1 MPREYDDPIYAEV
14 IDAATALALELR
26 AQRPSAALTALADE
40 AVDAVF
46 CTCVTTA
53 ADAVAAKQAPVHAGL
68 IAEVQRRVE
77 QQGRPDRRGQGKPT
91 SWWIAHRRNCS
102 RPAIHRAGSGAEAA
116 GIQRSPDSPSSVSS
130 ISAACA

>member
-26 AQRPSAALTALADE
+26 AQRPSAALNALADE

-77 QQGRPDRRGQGKPT
+77 QRAQPGATATETDERVDRASKDSFPASDPPG
-91 SWWIAHRRNCS
+91 WIWR
-102 RPAIHRAGSGAEAA
+102 
-116 GIQRSPDSPSSVSS
+116 
-130 ISAACA
+130 

>member
-14 IDAATALALELR
+14 IDAATVLALELR
-26 AQRPSAALTALADE
+26 EQRPSAALSALAYE

-77 QQGRPDRRGQGKPT
+77 QQQPSGVVATQTDEPVDRASKDSFPASDPPG
-91 SWWIAHRRNCS
+91 WIWR
-102 RPAIHRAGSGAEAA
+102 
-116 GIQRSPDSPSSVSS
+116 
-130 ISAACA
+130 

>member
-14 IDAATALALELR
+14 IDAATALALELH
-26 AQRPSAALTALADE
+26 AQRPFAALSALADE
-40 AVDAVF
+40 AVNAVF

-77 QQGRPDRRGQGKPT
+77 QRGQPGTATETNEVVDRASKD
-91 SWWIAHRRNCS
+91 SF
-102 RPAIHRAGSGAEAA
+102 PASDPPGWVWR
-116 GIQRSPDSPSSVSS
+116 
-130 ISAACA
+130 